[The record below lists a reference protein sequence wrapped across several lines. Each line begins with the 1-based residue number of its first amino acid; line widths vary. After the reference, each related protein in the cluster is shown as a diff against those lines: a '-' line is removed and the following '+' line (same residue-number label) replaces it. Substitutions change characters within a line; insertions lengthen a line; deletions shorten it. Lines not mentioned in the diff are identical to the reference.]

1 MNAATVQV
9 LMEGRKK
16 TLVTSGK
23 VATFLN
29 IEDSVGTILAALVRF
44 RTSLSVLGHFVLF
57 ECLGLI
63 SNLIVHCYTLWSDF
77 VHSCLISDSLI
88 RFLTL

>member
-23 VATFLN
+23 VATCLN
-29 IEDSVGTILAALVRF
+29 IEDSVGTILVALVRCQ
-44 RTSLSVLGHFVLF
+44 TSLSVFGHFVLF
-57 ECLGLI
+57 
-63 SNLIVHCYTLWSDF
+63 
-77 VHSCLISDSLI
+77 
-88 RFLTL
+88 

>member
-16 TLVTSGK
+16 ILVTSGK
-23 VATFLN
+23 VATCLN

-44 RTSLSVLGHFVLF
+44 RTSLSVSV
-57 ECLGLI
+57 
-63 SNLIVHCYTLWSDF
+63 VHYYTLSSDF